1 MRGFINCRAIY
12 KQMPEELVESLMN
25 FINGARNFAGQGD
38 RIVAFR
44 SALGGRYVSP
54 LILYVDYDGL
64 MEVHLSISEIIIV
77 GDKVMVINRVENDV
91 YRLDNIKADNL
102 GNITCDVDIISWRKS
117 RLPDWMKQLIRLD
130 RLPAFPVEDGTV
142 GLWWETYWAKYA
154 PNDMAKQIA
163 RAKYTVG
170 CGTQKGDIFTDS
182 LVVSM
187 AALQ

>member
-1 MRGFINCRAIY
+1 MRGFLNCRAIY

-102 GNITCDVDIISWRKS
+102 GNITCDVNIISWRKS
-117 RLPDWMKQLIRLD
+117 RLPEWTKQLIRLD
-130 RLPAFPVEDGTV
+130 RLPAFPVEGGTV

-154 PNDMAKQIA
+154 PNDMARQIS

-170 CGTQKGDIFTDS
+170 CSTSKGDAFTDS